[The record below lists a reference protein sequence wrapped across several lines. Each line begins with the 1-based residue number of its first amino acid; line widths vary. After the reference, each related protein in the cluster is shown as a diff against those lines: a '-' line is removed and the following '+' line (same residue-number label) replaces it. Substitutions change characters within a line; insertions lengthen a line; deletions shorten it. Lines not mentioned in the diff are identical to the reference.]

1 LSVPAPDYSGL
12 EKSQVKRVKA
22 LRKKRS
28 AADVKRSLEAIRAA
42 SADTSRQL
50 HLMPLIVDAV
60 RARSTV
66 GEISDT
72 LAANWG
78 LYRPAL

>member
-1 LSVPAPDYSGL
+1 
-12 EKSQVKRVKA
+12 
-22 LRKKRS
+22 
-28 AADVKRSLEAIRAA
+28 VKRSLEAIRAA